1 MGKIF
6 LKSNENIYSELESQL
21 LDWFVPIQ
29 EHNLDAA
36 ALKNFLKRRPIQYS
50 RLDGSA
56 VEETHNME
64 SDNFSR

>member
-1 MGKIF
+1 M
-6 LKSNENIYSELESQL
+6 
-21 LDWFVPIQ
+21 PIQ

-64 SDNFSR
+64 SDDFSR